1 MKYELNDIKV
11 NYQDI
16 LNKYLKEIKEI
27 ELLIKENL
35 GILEDIQWEFN
46 IVFKVMVYK
55 FRNKDFCKFFLKVY
69 VVLFLFCLN
78 LMGKVENLIGFI
90 NFLFFIIDENGYKLK
105 K

>member
-1 MKYELNDIKV
+1 MKNKLNDIKV

-35 GILEDIQWEFN
+35 GILKDIQWEFN

-55 FRNKDFCKFFLKVY
+55 FRNKYFC
-69 VVLFLFCLN
+69 
-78 LMGKVENLIGFI
+78 
-90 NFLFFIIDENGYKLK
+90 
-105 K
+105 